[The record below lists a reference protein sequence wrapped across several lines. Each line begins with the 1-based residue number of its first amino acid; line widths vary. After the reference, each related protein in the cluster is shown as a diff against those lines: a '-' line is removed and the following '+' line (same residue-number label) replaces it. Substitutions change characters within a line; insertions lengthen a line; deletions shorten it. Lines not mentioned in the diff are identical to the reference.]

1 MKRLVLTAL
10 LLAAACGAPA
20 EQTESGEP
28 ALPAVTLP
36 IADQAG
42 NRMEAL
48 AQNGT
53 RWCTQEADW
62 CIAAAEDA
70 PLQVTRGED
79 AITLPA
85 AAEGETLAPW
95 PAIIRAAD
103 GAPIVG
109 AVATTSQMYSGG
121 GGQASQVRLY
131 RIADGAAHEVAR
143 MPESASLSIRACF
156 TEADA
161 QVRAQACSD
170 EYSFVTRISLDD
182 SVATGAPRIILETTA
197 GTFPGRISRN
207 TDNTAA
213 ATEHPL
219 TDDDL
224 VWARDETC
232 SYRRVYAQ
240 DADGL
245 YAPDQALPPCAD
257 YLEP

>member
-1 MKRLVLTAL
+1 MKRFVLPL
-10 LLAAACGAPA
+10 LLIAAACGVPA
-20 EQTESGEP
+20 QQAENAEP
-28 ALPAVTLP
+28 ALPAVALP
-36 IADQAG
+36 ITDQAG

-62 CIAAAEDA
+62 CLAAAEDG
-70 PLQVTRGED
+70 PLQVTHGED
-79 AITLPA
+79 AIALPA

-95 PAIIRAAD
+95 PIMLRTAD
-103 GAPIVG
+103 GAPIFG
-109 AVATTSQMYSGG
+109 AVATVSQMYSGG

-161 QVRAQACSD
+161 QARAQACSD
-170 EYSFVTRISLDD
+170 EYAFVTRISLDE
-182 SVATGAPRIILETTA
+182 SLASGAPRIILETAA

-207 TDNTAA
+207 ADNTAA
-213 ATEHPL
+213 ATERPL
-219 TDDDL
+219 TDADL

-232 SYRRVYAQ
+232 SYRRVYTQ
-240 DADGL
+240 GADGL
-245 YAPDQALPPCAD
+245 YLPDQELPPCAE